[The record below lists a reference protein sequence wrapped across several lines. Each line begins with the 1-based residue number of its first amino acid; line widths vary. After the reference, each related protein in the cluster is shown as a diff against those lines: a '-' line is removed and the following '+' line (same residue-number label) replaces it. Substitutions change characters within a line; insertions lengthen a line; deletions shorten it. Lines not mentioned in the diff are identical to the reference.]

1 MALAT
6 SPRTLPSSER
16 TTLRVVPGSG
26 GPAAPADVAPEEVGP
41 QRLQLRLTRL
51 RTGSVTRFAVA
62 LGLVVAIAL
71 SLTGVVAW
79 WLASR
84 LGVVAGLEE
93 TIASG
98 LGMESWSAPA
108 GALLAGWVAV
118 VAGVTVLAVA
128 FVVLLTIA
136 FNGFARA
143 TTGLRL
149 EAQAHPAS
157 S

>member
-6 SPRTLPSSER
+6 SPRSLPSSER
-16 TTLRVVPGSG
+16 TSLRLVTRPD
-26 GPAAPADVAPEEVGP
+26 ATEAPAGDASGS
-41 QRLQLRLTRL
+41 QRLHLRLTRV
-51 RTGSVTRFAVA
+51 RTWSITKAAAA
-62 LGLVVAIAL
+62 LGLVVAPAL
-71 SLTGVVAW
+71 GLTGVVAW

-84 LGVVAGLEE
+84 LGVVAGLED

-98 LGMESWSAPA
+98 LGMGSWSAPA
-108 GALLAGWVAV
+108 GTLLVGWIAV

-143 TTGLRL
+143 TSGLHV
-149 EAQAHPAS
+149 EAHAQPAS
-157 S
+157 PAS